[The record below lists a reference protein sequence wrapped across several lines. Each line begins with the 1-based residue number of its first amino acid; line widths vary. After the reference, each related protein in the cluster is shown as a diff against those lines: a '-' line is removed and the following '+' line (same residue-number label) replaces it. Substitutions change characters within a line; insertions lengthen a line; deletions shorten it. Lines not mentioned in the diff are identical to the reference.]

1 MAVDGALGGMKR
13 MVGLNVAK
21 VLPLLKAFR
30 DDPVIFVESLL
41 VEWNSFPGFRQKA
54 PVFCLRFRSTVQIPY
69 KWAALRMP
77 FLATVAHERRFQ
89 QQWTAVLPANK
100 AVSMFLAVVLHL
112 V

>member
-1 MAVDGALGGMKR
+1 MKKVGFIGWR
-13 MVGLNVAK
+13 GMVGS
-21 VLPLLKAFR
+21 VLMGRMEEENDFANI
-30 DDPVIFVESLL
+30 DPVFFTTSQA
-41 VEWNSFPGFRQKA
+41 GQKA